1 MKKKYV
7 IVGIMMLLIG
17 MVGVNAATSV
27 PSNGVLYSNSNS
39 SVTTVEGALNEL
51 YTNYNNLLSKG
62 DASASNIL
70 TGKKVLVKGKEVTG
84 TMANNG
90 SVSKALAAGGSYT
103 IPKGYHDGTGKVTA
117 NSLASQTSA
126 TATAAQILSGK
137 TAYVNGS
144 KITGTMTNKAGT
156 TVKAS
161 AVSSD
166 DNNTYLTIPTAGY
179 YDQNSKV
186 YTENSNLGVNL
197 TILYSNAYSVGANY
211 GIGRSIKVKAQHDGK
226 IVVGACTVGSHAS
239 SVPTVYKNDGQ
250 INPTLVQGSGGF
262 GSATA
267 YFVLNCKAGDSI
279 TVNLF
284 GSAGADSGAT
294 GSIFIA
300 EYS

>member
-7 IVGIMMLLIG
+7 IVGTIMLLIG

-90 SVSKALAAGGSYT
+90 SVSKSLAAGGSYT
-103 IPKGYHDGTGKVTA
+103 IPAGYHDGTGKVTA

-144 KITGTMTNKAGT
+144 KVTGTMTNKAGT
-156 TVKAS
+156 TVKAR

-179 YDQNSKV
+179 YDQNSKI
-186 YTENSNLGVNL
+186 YIESSNFGNVFNIGIVKTLSADAGSGTGYREVTATWNVDKE
-197 TILYSNAYSVGANY
+197 YSLAII
-211 GIGRSIKVKAQHDGK
+211 GIGSSGSVYHGTWVTINGVKYNGGSIALHKGDSVILH
-226 IVVGACTVGSHAS
+226 VSRGSNSDPTTS
-239 SVPTVYKNDGQ
+239 SSGSGNCSVTAVYK
-250 INPTLVQGSGGF
+250 
-262 GSATA
+262 
-267 YFVLNCKAGDSI
+267 K
-279 TVNLF
+279 
-284 GSAGADSGAT
+284 
-294 GSIFIA
+294 
-300 EYS
+300 

>member
-7 IVGIMMLLIG
+7 IVGTMMLLIG

-51 YTNYNNLLSKG
+51 YTNYNNLLAKG
-62 DASASNIL
+62 DASAANIL
-70 TGKKVLVKGKEVTG
+70 TGKKVLVNGKEVTG

-126 TATAAQILSGK
+126 TATAAQILKGK

-186 YTENSNLGVNL
+186 YSESSNLGNKV
-197 TILYSNAYSVGANY
+197 
-211 GIGRSIKVKAQHDGK
+211 IKLG
-226 IVVGACTVGSHAS
+226 TFTAS
-239 SVPTVYKNDGQ
+239 SSSNRPPSYMTKNFDISNYSDITVDNVFITLDSILFQAESTAGGLGEYAMGYVSKSIDNQTLKITVPCWIEEYNGYVYVKPTVSVYIVK
-250 INPTLVQGSGGF
+250 
-262 GSATA
+262 
-267 YFVLNCKAGDSI
+267 
-279 TVNLF
+279 
-284 GSAGADSGAT
+284 
-294 GSIFIA
+294 
-300 EYS
+300 

>member
-1 MKKKYV
+1 MKKKRYV
-7 IVGIMMLLIG
+7 IVVTIMLLIG

-62 DASASNIL
+62 DATAANIL

-126 TATAAQILSGK
+126 TATAAQILKGK

-144 KITGTMTNKAGT
+144 KVTGTMTNKAGT

-179 YDQNSKV
+179 YDQNSKI
-186 YTENSNLGVNL
+186 YSESSNLGGIYCLGSGSSFNL
-197 TILYSNAYSVGANY
+197 KSLFPNDYAKLTTNNF
-211 GIGRSIKVKAQHDGK
+211 
-226 IVVGACTVGSHAS
+226 IVVPNNGSSFIDVQMGDLRRVDSTINYSAS
-239 SVPTVYKNDGQ
+239 YNAATGIFSCSGNIQHMVMTSSNQNYTSSSIGLTVYVSL
-250 INPTLVQGSGGF
+250 NPIRLI
-262 GSATA
+262 
-267 YFVLNCKAGDSI
+267 K
-279 TVNLF
+279 
-284 GSAGADSGAT
+284 
-294 GSIFIA
+294 
-300 EYS
+300 

>member
-1 MKKKYV
+1 MKKKRYV
-7 IVGIMMLLIG
+7 IVGTIMLLIG

-62 DASASNIL
+62 DASAANIL

-117 NSLASQTSA
+117 NSLVSQTSA

-186 YTENSNLGVNL
+186 YSESSNIGNKVIKLGGAGTYNL
-197 TILYSNAYSVGANY
+197 STYSGYKDFKINQNIFIVSSGASVESETYHNGSGNYNGNQYDRASYTAPSASYNASNGVLTVSAG
-211 GIGRSIKVKAQHDGK
+211 SIKVSSSGVFYNNNGTQNSAS
-226 IVVGACTVGSHAS
+226 CTVF
-239 SVPTVYKNDGQ
+239 
-250 INPTLVQGSGGF
+250 LV
-262 GSATA
+262 
-267 YFVLNCKAGDSI
+267 L
-279 TVNLF
+279 
-284 GSAGADSGAT
+284 
-294 GSIFIA
+294 
-300 EYS
+300 

>member
-1 MKKKYV
+1 MKKKKYV
-7 IVGIMMLLIG
+7 IVGTMMLLIG

-62 DASASNIL
+62 DASAANIL

-84 TMANNG
+84 TMVNNG

-126 TATAAQILSGK
+126 TATAAQILKGK

-179 YDQNSKV
+179 YDQNSKI
-186 YTENSNLGVNL
+186 YSESSNLG
-197 TILYSNAYSVGANY
+197 
-211 GIGRSIKVKAQHDGK
+211 
-226 IVVGACTVGSHAS
+226 
-239 SVPTVYKNDGQ
+239 
-250 INPTLVQGSGGF
+250 GGF
-262 GSATA
+262 KTITKYKQNQVIDIGYKPKRVLYIAFSEVGCTSGILDTDLSVDKGLWANGVGQGGSTSSGVKLTENGFIINSGYA
-267 YFVLNCKAGDSI
+267 YGYGNNTIYYYCEK
-279 TVNLF
+279 
-284 GSAGADSGAT
+284 
-294 GSIFIA
+294 
-300 EYS
+300 

>member
-7 IVGIMMLLIG
+7 IVGTMMLLIG

-103 IPKGYHDGTGKVTA
+103 IPAGYHDGTGKVTA

-126 TATAAQILSGK
+126 TATAAQILKDK

-144 KITGTMTNKAGT
+144 KVTGTMANKAGT

-179 YDQNSKV
+179 YDQNSKI
-186 YTENSNLGVNL
+186 YSESSNLGGKFVYGTADIGAVITLPFTPNYVMIWNPKYETNARIEIYDNGKSYHNDIDSTTAFSSGMSWSKL
-197 TILYSNAYSVGANY
+197 DGNVITI
-211 GIGRSIKVKAQHDGK
+211 GK
-226 IVVGACTVGSHAS
+226 HSKESCTQKI
-239 SVPTVYKNDGQ
+239 Y
-250 INPTLVQGSGGF
+250 
-262 GSATA
+262 
-267 YFVLNCKAGDSI
+267 
-279 TVNLF
+279 
-284 GSAGADSGAT
+284 
-294 GSIFIA
+294 IA
-300 EYS
+300 WQ